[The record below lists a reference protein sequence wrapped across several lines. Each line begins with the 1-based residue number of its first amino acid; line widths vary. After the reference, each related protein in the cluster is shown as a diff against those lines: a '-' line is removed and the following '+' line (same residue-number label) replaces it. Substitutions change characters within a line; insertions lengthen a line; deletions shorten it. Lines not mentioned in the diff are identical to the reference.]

1 MNPFKL
7 QFADCL
13 QGVYAPTC
21 AICCRSL
28 LPPTPLAQS
37 SSSKTCDEKQL
48 LVEQAIMD
56 STVDSSL
63 QCILAVLAF
72 LQDLKSVEMNEEHED
87 AEKQEDHKSRTTCT
101 VIELPAA
108 IVVESYGCR
117 PWQNECKFC
126 FMSLRHHRK
135 VKVEALQLL
144 KTLCITLCILK
155 IYS

>member
-1 MNPFKL
+1 
-7 QFADCL
+7 
-13 QGVYAPTC
+13 
-21 AICCRSL
+21 
-28 LPPTPLAQS
+28 
-37 SSSKTCDEKQL
+37 
-48 LVEQAIMD
+48 MD
-56 STVDSSL
+56 SAVDSSL

-126 FMSLRHHRK
+126 FMSLSRK

-144 KTLCITLCILK
+144 QTSANTVYHTVHLEDLLLKKYKDMLCSMRAGPRTQSVHVGRLHLK
-155 IYS
+155 DSET